1 MKPDPRIVRG
11 LRAQLELRGKLLD
24 GGAHRVGWKVG
35 FNTPVAQEMLAL
47 EAPVAGF
54 LTSATVLAPDQPCP
68 VAQATNPVAES
79 EVAIEVG
86 VGGSVGALG
95 AAIEVVDLDRPLE
108 DVEELMAR
116 NIFHRAV
123 LLGPRVAGAELAG
136 VEARVLVN
144 GEEHETV
151 DALAA
156 TGEPQAV
163 LDHVASVLA
172 LAGEELAEGDVVI
185 AGAMSLVR
193 PRPGD
198 RMRLEL
204 GELGAVEVPFT

>member
-11 LRAQLELRGKLLD
+11 LRAQLELRGKLLE

-35 FNTPVAQEMLAL
+35 FNTPVAKEMLAL

-68 VAQATNPVAES
+68 VARATNPVAES

-86 VGGSVGALG
+86 AGGSVAALG

-108 DVEELMAR
+108 DLEELIAR

-123 LLGPRVAGAELAG
+123 LLGPRVVGAELTG

-156 TGEPQAV
+156 TGEPRDV
-163 LDHVASVLA
+163 LDHMASVLA

-198 RMRLEL
+198 RVRLEL
-204 GELGAVEVPFT
+204 GELGAAEVPFA